1 MIVVVGAGIAGL
13 MAALAAA
20 GDTRIGGEGLV
31 AGGRATLR
39 GGLDADR
46 RCAARAAQ
54 DVLLVTKTELVES
67 NTYHAQGGVATA
79 IFSDDDPSLHAHDTL
94 VAGAGLNN
102 EQAVDILT
110 SEGASRCRELIA
122 AGWRVDRDDQG
133 NILRGLEAAHS
144 RSRVVHAGGDATGKV
159 LELDVASLVRSN
171 PRIHVLE
178 HAFVSDLAVRD
189 GRVAGICV
197 VERGEDGAAVR
208 RVIDADK
215 VVLATGGAGHM
226 FPYTTN
232 PAVATGDGLAAALRA
247 GAQVADLEFYQFH
260 PTAMA
265 VGEHFLVSEAV
276 RGEGAVLLDEHG
288 RRFMPDID
296 PRAELAP
303 RDVVARAN
311 FRTMKAQGGK
321 PVMLDVSPM
330 AQTEPDLAAF
340 LARRFPTIDAYTR
353 SLGFDWS
360 REPIPVAPAAH
371 YWMGGIRTDLF
382 GRASLPGL
390 YAAGECAR
398 TGVQGANRLASNSL
412 LEGMV
417 YGWRAGLAAA
427 SDGPD
432 TLWQP
437 ETFKD
442 NAIEGLP
449 VAQEPMRLHVPEA
462 GRLSDIPTREFI
474 QHEMWTHVGLI
485 RDHDGLTQAVEHL
498 GDALGAVNTSDAAAT
513 SDDGGDGG
521 YERTVHT
528 LENRNLATVGF
539 VTAVAALNRCESR
552 GAHTRSD
559 YPTANPTIDHSIA
572 YTLA

>member
-20 GDTRIGGEGLV
+20 GDTRIGGEGFA
-31 AGGRATLR
+31 AGGRASLH
-39 GGLDADR
+39 GGLDA
-46 RCAARAAQ
+46 AGHLEARKAQ

-79 IFSDDDPSLHAHDTL
+79 IFSDDDPKLHAHDTL

-102 EQAVDILT
+102 ALSVDILT
-110 SEGASRCRELIA
+110 CEGASRCRELIA
-122 AGWRVDRDDQG
+122 AGWRVDRDEQG

-159 LELDVASLVRSN
+159 LELDVAGLARSN

-178 HAFVSDLAVRD
+178 HAFLTDLVLD
-189 GRVAGICV
+189 HGHVAGIRV
-197 VERGEDGAAVR
+197 LERDADGKAIG

-288 RRFMPDID
+288 HRFMPDID

-311 FRTMKAQGGK
+311 FRTMKAQDGR

-330 AQTEPDLAAF
+330 AKDEPDLAAF

-371 YWMGGIRTDLF
+371 YWMGGIRTDLL
-382 GRASLPGL
+382 GRASIPGL

-398 TGVQGANRLASNSL
+398 TGAQGANRLASNSL

-417 YGWRAGLAAA
+417 YGWRTGMAAA
-427 SDGPD
+427 SDESGA
-432 TLWQP
+432 LWQP
-437 ETFKD
+437 EEFRD
-442 NAIEGLP
+442 NAIAGLP
-449 VAQEPMRLHVPEA
+449 VAQEPMRLQAPKADAGDEA
-462 GRLSDIPTREFI
+462 PTRAYL
-474 QHEMWTHVGLI
+474 QNEMWKHVGLI
-485 RDHDGLTQAVEHL
+485 REQGGLKQAVDHMGAAL
-498 GDALGAVNTSDAAAT
+498 AVLHACGDAHGLDGTDYGPAV
-513 SDDGGDGG
+513 
-521 YERTVHT
+521 HM

-539 VTAVAALNRCESR
+539 VTANAALNRCESR